1 MNAYQIYQA
10 ADPALITDLFTW
22 LRKDE
27 LDLYKNTVASLAQ
40 DRKLRPVFIQKK
52 QLPDQFAWLHKTLK
66 LKSTDM
72 MGEHLFQLFFMKGN
86 EELLVTFCD
95 AMGIEHDGKGSV
107 EGELPETLDADKA
120 KGAVDALL
128 GKFDAKL
135 VTAYL
140 YVFNLQSEGGWD
152 SISAIL
158 ESDDRLKLA

>member
-1 MNAYQIYQA
+1 MNAHQIFQT
-10 ADPALITDLFTW
+10 ADQSLINDLFTW
-22 LRKDE
+22 LRNSE

-40 DRKLRPVFIQKK
+40 DRKLRPVFVQKK
-52 QLPDQFAWLHKTLK
+52 SLPDQFAWLHKTLK

-107 EGELPETLDADKA
+107 EGELPESLDADKVKA
-120 KGAVDALL
+120 AVSALL
-128 GKFDAKL
+128 EKFDHKL

-140 YVFNLQSEGGWD
+140 YIFNLQTKGGWD
-152 SISAIL
+152 SITNVL
-158 ESDDRLKLA
+158 ESDKSLTLV

>member
-1 MNAYQIYQA
+1 MNAHQIYQA
-10 ADPALITDLFTW
+10 ADPALITELFTW
-22 LRKDE
+22 LRDE
-27 LDLYKNTVASLAQ
+27 ERDLYKNTVTSLAQ

-52 QLPDQFAWLHKTLK
+52 SLPDQYKWLHKTLK

-86 EELLVTFCD
+86 EDLLVTFCD
-95 AMGIEHDGKGSV
+95 AMDIEHDGKGSV
-107 EGELPETLDADKA
+107 EGELPKELDADKA

-128 GKFDAKL
+128 AKFDAKL

-140 YVFNLQSEGGWD
+140 YVFNLQTEGGWD
-152 SISAIL
+152 SITALL

>member
-1 MNAYQIYQA
+1 VNAHQIYQA

-22 LRKDE
+22 LRNEEK
-27 LDLYKNTVASLAQ
+27 DLYKNTVTSLAQ

-52 QLPDQFAWLHKTLK
+52 SLPDQYKWLHKTLK

-107 EGELPETLDADKA
+107 ESELPKELDAAKA

-128 GKFDAKL
+128 AKFDPNL

-140 YVFNLQSEGGWD
+140 YVFNLQTEGGWD
-152 SISAIL
+152 SITALL

>member
-1 MNAYQIYQA
+1 MNAHQIYQA

-22 LRKDE
+22 LRNEEK
-27 LDLYKNTVASLAQ
+27 DLYKNTVTSLAQ

-52 QLPDQFAWLHKTLK
+52 SLPDQYKWLHKTLK

-107 EGELPETLDADKA
+107 ESELPKELDAAKA

-128 GKFDAKL
+128 AKFDTNL

-140 YVFNLQSEGGWD
+140 YVFNLQTEGGWD
-152 SISAIL
+152 SITALL

>member
-1 MNAYQIYQA
+1 VNAYQIYQN
-10 ADPALITDLFTW
+10 ADPALITELFTW
-22 LRKDE
+22 LRNEEK
-27 LDLYKNTVASLAQ
+27 DLYKNTVASLAQ

-52 QLPDQFAWLHKTLK
+52 SLPDQFAWLHKTLK

-107 EGELPETLDADKA
+107 EGDLPEKLDAEKA
-120 KGAVDALL
+120 KEAVDALL
-128 GKFDAKL
+128 AKFDAKL

-140 YVFNLQSEGGWD
+140 YVFNLQSEDGWD